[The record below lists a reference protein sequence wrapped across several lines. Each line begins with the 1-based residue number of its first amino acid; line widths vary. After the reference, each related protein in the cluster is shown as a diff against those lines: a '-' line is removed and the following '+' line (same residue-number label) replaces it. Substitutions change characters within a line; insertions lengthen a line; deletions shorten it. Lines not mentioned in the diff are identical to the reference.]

1 MFYLKRYHK
10 KVKMR
15 KKPWITKTNT
25 NKNKG
30 KEQNL

>member
-1 MFYLKRYHK
+1 MFYLKHHK